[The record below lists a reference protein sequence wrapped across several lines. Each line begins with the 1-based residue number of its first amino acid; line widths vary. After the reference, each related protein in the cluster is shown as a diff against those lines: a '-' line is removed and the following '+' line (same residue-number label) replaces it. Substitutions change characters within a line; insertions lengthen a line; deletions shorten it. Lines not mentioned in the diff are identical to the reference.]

1 MRYKM
6 KTKNVV
12 AGILAVFVVCML
24 FCGAVAAFE
33 VTTPGKTDP
42 SGSLVPNESVSGYM
56 QILIPANTLG
66 DGDKIYFETDLTNA
80 TWSVSVGT
88 KGGTPL
94 LTKNPQYPNNF
105 ITGYDVNY
113 GDSDIVVDISI
124 NGSVFSGDA
133 GTDIRALVVRATK
146 YEKTGVGEASTPV
159 QRVYDPDNI
168 PSDINALKNEIDYQD
183 GRIAFYISYG
193 WDVSKAQSKL
203 EQARSK
209 LNEAKNISDP
219 RSASVTLET
228 ARNLLIEAERELALS
243 SLSLT
248 LSYTT
253 YVDTIVDKLYS
264 KGWNS
269 EAMLLETKNTALV
282 NTYNQLYAT
291 YTAGNV
297 PDAAS
302 LDKLAADSIALY
314 ADALVYEEAADN
326 PLGGLLNYLPF
337 ILIGLGAAAIIVV
350 IVVVIV
356 KKRKNSWDELG

>member
-1 MRYKM
+1 M
-6 KTKNVV
+6 KTKNVI
-12 AGILAVFVVCML
+12 AGILAVLLVCML

-33 VTTPGKTDP
+33 VTTAGKTDP
-42 SGSLVPNESVSGYM
+42 SGALVPNESVSGYM

-133 GTDIRALVVRATK
+133 GTDIRAMIVRATK
-146 YEKTGVGEASTPV
+146 YETTGVGEASTPV
-159 QRVYDPDNI
+159 QRVYGNDPSSAI
-168 PSDINALKNEIDYQD
+168 AAVESDINELDN
-183 GRIAFYISYG
+183 RIAQYINYG
-193 WDVSKAQSKL
+193 WDVSAAQSKL

-209 LNEAKNISDP
+209 QNEAKSISDK
-219 RSASVTLET
+219 RSAYAALET
-228 ARNLLIEAERELALS
+228 AENLLTEAEKALALS

-253 YVDTIVDKLYS
+253 YVDNIIDKLYA
-264 KGWNS
+264 KNWNS
-269 EAMLLETKNTALV
+269 EAMLLDTKNTALV

-291 YTAGNV
+291 YAAGNI

-302 LDKLAADSIALY
+302 LDKLAEDSLALY
-314 ADALVYEEAADN
+314 AEALLYEESADN
-326 PLGGLLNYLPF
+326 PLGGLLTYLPF
-337 ILIGLGAAAIIVV
+337 ILLGLGAAAIIVV
-350 IVVVIV
+350 VVVVII
-356 KKRKNSWDELG
+356 KKRKNNWDELG